1 MNTTG
6 SLSHGDRHKIVR
18 DLFGPHACIYWIDF
32 GGSVLTG
39 WVAFFVAVTVPGRS
53 LKVIATVLAVVALY
67 RAVLFT
73 HELVHLG
80 RHRLRSF
87 RVAWDLLCGVP
98 LLVPSFFYDGVHQ
111 EHHFR
116 RIYGTDTDG
125 EYLPFGTPPRS
136 RIILYM
142 ISHLVLPPL
151 MVLRFGLLGPLSW
164 LSRGARHMVWEKM
177 SSLSIDPMYKRT
189 VPEHVPRSWIVQ
201 ETLCA
206 AYVWFIGILLYLGLL
221 PLGFLATLYVIS
233 VLILTLNAIRT
244 LAAHRYASN
253 GEVMSF
259 DEQLADSVNITAGW
273 LTPLFAPVGLRY
285 HGLHHLFPTMPYHNL
300 GKAHRRLF
308 SQLPNDA
315 IYRSTLV
322 RSVWQA
328 LREIW
333 QASSNRSHQS
343 SMHPV

>member
-1 MNTTG
+1 MNATG
-6 SLSHGDRHKIVR
+6 SITHADRHKIVR
-18 DLFGPHACIYWIDF
+18 DLFEPHPGIYWMDL
-32 GGSVLTG
+32 GVSALAG
-39 WVAFFVAVTVPGRS
+39 WVALFVAVTMSGWP
-53 LKVIATVLAVVALY
+53 LKVVATVLAAMALY

-73 HELVHLG
+73 HDMVHLG

-87 RVAWDLLCGVP
+87 RVAWNLLCGVP
-98 LLVPSFFYDGVHQ
+98 LLVPSFFYEGVHQ

-164 LSRGARHMVWEKM
+164 VSPGARHMVWEKM

-189 VPEHVPRSWIVQ
+189 IPEHIPRSWIVQ
-201 ETLCA
+201 ESLCA
-206 AYVWFIGILLYLGLL
+206 AYVWSVGILLYLGLL
-221 PLGFLATLYVIS
+221 PPGLLATLYVIS

-253 GEVMSF
+253 GEVMTF
-259 DEQLADSVNITAGW
+259 DEQLADSVNITSGW

-285 HGLHHLFPTMPYHNL
+285 HGLHHLFPTLPYHNL
-300 GKAHRRLF
+300 GEAHRRLF
-308 SQLPNDA
+308 SRLPND
-315 IYRSTLV
+315 IVYRSTLV

-333 QASSNRSHQS
+333 QASSVHS
-343 SMHPV
+343 STQPG